1 MTLNGWI
8 QILLFCAVVAAL
20 VKPLG
25 AYLTRV
31 LDGDLRGLRADR
43 APALPPRRRRS
54 RARSRAGSAMRW
66 RCSPSTS
73 RASSLLY
80 ALQRLQGGLPLNPA
94 GMAAVPPELAFNTA
108 VSFVTNTNWQNYG
121 GETTMS
127 HLTQMAGLTVQNFV
141 SAATG
146 IAVAVAVDPRL
157 RSGLGAEH
165 RQLLGRPDPDHPLR
179 AAADLRGVRARPD
192 RPRACRRRSP
202 ARSRR
207 PRSKAPRQTIAI
219 GPVASQIAIKM
230 LGTNGGGFFNVN
242 AAHPFENPT
251 AVANFLQMV
260 SIFALGAALT
270 NVFGRMV
277 GDERQGWA
285 ILAAMGMLFIAGVGV
300 TYWAEANGN
309 PLDPRARHRR
319 RQHGGQGGPL
329 RPGALGALR
338 RHHHR
343 RLLRRGQRHARQLH
357 AARRA

>member
-1 MTLNGWI
+1 MTVNGWI
-8 QILLFCAVVAAL
+8 QILLYCAVVAAL

-31 LDGDLRGLRADR
+31 LDGTLPGIVPIERPLYRLAGVDPREEQSWLGY
-43 APALPPRRRRS
+43 AL
-54 RARSRAGSAMRW
+54 ALLAFNLAGVL
-66 RCSPSTS
+66 
-73 RASSLLY
+73 LLY
-80 ALQRLQGGLPLNPA
+80 ALQRLQAGLPLNPA

-146 IAVAVAVDPRL
+146 IAVAVAVIRGFARVSVRKIGNFWVDLTRITLFVLLPICIVFAL
-157 RSGLGAEH
+157 VLIFLGMPQTLAGTVEATT
-165 RQLLGRPDPDHPLR
+165 LEG
-179 AAADLRGVRARPD
+179 A
-192 RPRACRRRSP
+192 
-202 ARSRR
+202 
-207 PRSKAPRQTIAI
+207 RQTIAT

-251 AVANFLQMV
+251 AVANLLQMV
-260 SIFALGAALT
+260 SIFAIGAALT
-270 NVFGRMV
+270 NVFGRMI

-285 ILAAMGMLFIAGVGV
+285 ILAAMGILFIAGVGV

-343 RLLRRGQRHARQLH
+343 RLLRRGQRDARQLH